1 MSYDDRS
8 QWADPTVPEYFD
20 PVSLFLDRH
29 VQSGRGNATALS
41 VDETSYCYSELTA
54 YVAEVL
60 ARLVSAG
67 VRPGERVFLFGRDS
81 LDYVA
86 SWLASIRLGAIPVV
100 VSDVYR
106 PDDLLYFL
114 ADTGARTL
122 LIDAEQIGKLEA
134 IREKLPTTLKTI
146 IIREPDDA
154 DPAALKIDGFTTAPG
169 RSVSWLHSL
178 PVASN
183 AAQEISSLHKD
194 DIAYMFYSG
203 GTTGRAKGIPHLV
216 SDFVIIPERHGAYWS
231 YTPDDVVHATSKKYF
246 THGLW
251 PGVLI
256 PLYWGAHSVISRK
269 DVTAQNVI
277 DVIHAYRPTKLVT
290 VPTVIKSVVN
300 HIRERG
306 DQPDFSS
313 IKLAVT
319 ASEKM
324 PLAFF
329 NQFRKIFGIE
339 LLDSIGSAEVT
350 YEWIANRTQEYRP
363 GSLGKPV
370 FGFEVRLRDASG
382 NIVTEPGT
390 RGQAEIRSVTA
401 TPFYWRKRD
410 LSNQSIIDGWLRT
423 GDELYFDEDG
433 FYWFATRSN
442 DVFKVKGLWV
452 SPLEIEEHLVT
463 DDRVREAAIVSYEDE
478 DGLTKPL
485 AYLVLEPGV
494 KPSPELEEELRCLV
508 RKALGGFKAP
518 GRFTYIEQLPKTTL
532 LKIDRKQLRDNPA
545 LAGTVNRA
553 GA

>member
-20 PVSLFLDRH
+20 PVSLLLDRH
-29 VQSGRGNATALS
+29 VQSGRSDATALS
-41 VDETSYCYSELTA
+41 VDETSYSYSDLAA

-81 LDYVA
+81 LDYIA
-86 SWLASIRLGAIPVV
+86 IWLASIRLGATPVV

-122 LIDAEQIGKLEA
+122 LIDAEQIGKLDA
-134 IREKLPTTLKTI
+134 VKGKLPRTLKTI

-154 DPAALKIDGFTTAPG
+154 NLATLDIDTFASSG
-169 RSVSWLHSL
+169 RTVAWLHSL
-178 PVASN
+178 PIAPDADQDVTP
-183 AAQEISSLHKD
+183 LHKD

-216 SDFVIIPERHGAYWS
+216 SDFVIIPERHGAYWR

-290 VPTVIKSVVN
+290 VPTVIKSVVA
-300 HIRERG
+300 HIRENGTR
-306 DQPDFSS
+306 PDFSS

-324 PLAFF
+324 PIAFF
-329 NQFRKIFGIE
+329 NQFREIFGIE

-350 YEWIANRTQEYRP
+350 YEWIANRPEEHRP

-382 NIVTEPGT
+382 NVVTEPGM
-390 RGQAEIRSVTA
+390 RGQAEIRSITA

-410 LSNQSIIDGWLRT
+410 LSNQSIVDGWLRT
-423 GDELYFDEDG
+423 GDELYFDDDG

-452 SPLEIEEHLVT
+452 SPLEIEEYLVA
-463 DDRVREAAIVSYEDE
+463 DERVREAAVVSYEDE

-485 AYLVLEPGV
+485 AYLVLEPGA
-494 KPSPELEEELRCLV
+494 KPSRELEQDLRDLV
-508 RKALGGFKAP
+508 RKSLGGFKAP
-518 GRFTYIEQLPKTTL
+518 GRFAYIGQLPKTTL

-545 LAGTVNRA
+545 QAGTVDRA
-553 GA
+553 DA